1 MYKEDPKKESMMTR
15 IFLIGFISLAFVGCD
30 TKKGTFINTVESQ
43 NDHVASVKK
52 LENLIKTQGLTHFS
66 TIDHQANANAVQMN
80 LKPETVV
87 VFGNPKM
94 GTVLMNCN
102 PSMGL
107 DLPLRILITTD
118 YEGKTSISYTNPE
131 YWSLKHNIKDKN
143 CLSILNKAKIALSNL
158 AEETGKK

>member
-1 MYKEDPKKESMMTR
+1 MKKVLFITLLAL
-15 IFLIGFISLAFVGCD
+15 IFTGFDS
-30 TKKGTFINTVESQ
+30 KKGTFLQTIESQ
-43 NDHVASVKK
+43 HSHTDTVKK
-52 LENLIKTQGLTHFS
+52 LVSLVKSQGLIHFS
-66 TIDHQANANAVQMN
+66 TIDHKANANAVEMN

-107 DLPLRILITTD
+107 DLPLRMLITTN
-118 YEGKTSISYTNPE
+118 YEGITSITYTNPE

-143 CLSILNKAKIALSNL
+143 CLSIINKATIALADL
-158 AEETGKK
+158 AEKVGSK

>member
-1 MYKEDPKKESMMTR
+1 MGTILFLLLGCESNKEA
-15 IFLIGFISLAFVGCD
+15 FLERV
-30 TKKGTFINTVESQ
+30 TSQ
-43 NDHVASVKK
+43 NDLPTTVAK
-52 LENLIKTQGLTHFS
+52 LKTLIKSQQLTYFH
-66 TIDHQANANAVQMN
+66 TIDHRANALKVNMN

-107 DLPLRILITTD
+107 DLPLRILVSTS
-118 YEGKTSISYTNPE
+118 YEGTTTLTYTNPE

-143 CLSILNKAKIALSNL
+143 CLAIVNKAKIALADL
-158 AEETGKK
+158 AHKAGSK

>member
-1 MYKEDPKKESMMTR
+1 MMR
-15 IFLIGFISLAFVGCD
+15 KLLLIGLVGFVLLGCD
-30 TKKGTFINTVESQ
+30 SKKGTFLKTVESE
-43 NDHVASVKK
+43 NDHSTSVAK
-52 LENLIKTQGLTHFS
+52 LEKLIKDQGLTHFS
-66 TIDHQANANAVQMN
+66 TMDHKANALNVNMN

-107 DLPLRILITTD
+107 DLPLRMLITTD
-118 YEGKTSISYTNPE
+118 YEGKTTIIYTNPE

-143 CLSILNKAKIALSNL
+143 CLNILTKAKMALETL
-158 AEETGKK
+158 AEEVGKK

>member
-1 MYKEDPKKESMMTR
+1 MKKF
-15 IFLIGFISLAFVGCD
+15 FLIGFIGLAFVGCD
-30 TKKGTFINTVESQ
+30 SKKGTFLQTVESQ
-43 NDHVASVKK
+43 NDHAASVAK
-52 LENLIKTQGLTHFS
+52 LESLIKTQGLTHFS
-66 TIDHQANANAVQMN
+66 TIDHQANAKGVMMN

-107 DLPLRILITTD
+107 DLPLRMLVTTD
-118 YEGKTSISYTNPE
+118 YEGITTLTYTNPE

-143 CLSILNKAKIALSNL
+143 CLNILKKAKIALSDL

>member
-1 MYKEDPKKESMMTR
+1 MKKVF
-15 IFLIGFISLAFVGCD
+15 IIGFISLAFVGCD
-30 TKKGTFINTVESQ
+30 SKKGTFINTIESQ
-43 NDHVASVKK
+43 NDHTTSVTK
-52 LENLIKTQGLTHFS
+52 LEKLIKKQGLTHFS
-66 TIDHQANANAVQMN
+66 TIDHQTNAKAVQMN

-131 YWSLKHNIKDKN
+131 FWSLKHNITDKN
-143 CLSILNKAKIALSNL
+143 CLSILNKAKIALSKL

>member
-1 MYKEDPKKESMMTR
+1 MRKLLL
-15 IFLIGFISLAFVGCD
+15 IGLIGFALLGCD
-30 TKKGTFINTVESQ
+30 SKKGTFLKTVESE
-43 NDHVASVKK
+43 NNHSATVAK
-52 LENLIKTQGLTHFS
+52 LEKLILDQGLTHFN
-66 TIDHQANANAVQMN
+66 TIDHRANARKVDMN

-107 DLPLRILITTD
+107 DLPLRMLITTD
-118 YEGKTSISYTNPE
+118 YEGKTSITYTNPE

-143 CLSILNKAKIALSNL
+143 CLNILNKAKVALQTL
-158 AEETGKK
+158 AEEIGKK

>member
-1 MYKEDPKKESMMTR
+1 
-15 IFLIGFISLAFVGCD
+15 
-30 TKKGTFINTVESQ
+30 
-43 NDHVASVKK
+43 
-52 LENLIKTQGLTHFS
+52 
-66 TIDHQANANAVQMN
+66 MN

-107 DLPLRILITTD
+107 DLPLRMLVTTD
-118 YEGKTSISYTNPE
+118 YEGITTLTYTNPE

-143 CLSILNKAKIALSNL
+143 CLNILKKAKIALSDL

>member
-1 MYKEDPKKESMMTR
+1 MKKLL
-15 IFLIGFISLAFVGCD
+15 LIGLVGFALLGCD
-30 TKKGTFINTVESQ
+30 SKKGTFLKTVESE
-43 NDHVASVKK
+43 NDHTASVAK
-52 LENLIKTQGLTHFS
+52 LEKLIVSQGLTHFN
-66 TIDHQANANAVQMN
+66 TIDHRANAQNVKMN

-107 DLPLRILITTD
+107 DLPLRILFTTN
-118 YEGKTSISYTNPE
+118 YEGKTTITYTNPE

-143 CLSILNKAKIALSNL
+143 CLNILNKAKIALDTL
-158 AEETGKK
+158 AKEAGKK

>member
-1 MYKEDPKKESMMTR
+1 MRKLLL
-15 IFLIGFISLAFVGCD
+15 IGLIGFTLLGCD
-30 TKKGTFINTVESQ
+30 SKKGTFLKTVESE
-43 NDHVASVKK
+43 NTLPTAVAK
-52 LENLIKTQGLTHFS
+52 LEKLITAQGLTHFS
-66 TIDHQANANAVQMN
+66 TIDHRANARNVNMN

-107 DLPLRILITTD
+107 DLPLRMLFTTD
-118 YEGKTSISYTNPE
+118 YEGKTTITYTNPE

-143 CLSILNKAKIALSNL
+143 CLNILTKAKIALETL
-158 AEETGKK
+158 AEEAGKE

>member
-1 MYKEDPKKESMMTR
+1 MRKLLLSG
-15 IFLIGFISLAFVGCD
+15 LVGFALLGCD
-30 TKKGTFINTVESQ
+30 SKKGTVLETVESQ
-43 NDHVASVKK
+43 NDLPTAVAK
-52 LENLIKTQGLTHFS
+52 LEKLIKDQGLTHFG
-66 TIDHQANANAVQMN
+66 TMDHKANALGVNMN

-107 DLPLRILITTD
+107 DLPLRMLITTD
-118 YEGKTSISYTNPE
+118 YEGKTSIIYTNPE

-143 CLSILNKAKIALSNL
+143 CLNILTKAKMALATL
-158 AEETGKK
+158 ATDAGKK

>member
-1 MYKEDPKKESMMTR
+1 MRKLL
-15 IFLIGFISLAFVGCD
+15 LIGLVGFVLLGCD
-30 TKKGTFINTVESQ
+30 SKKGTFLKTVESE
-43 NDHVASVKK
+43 NDHSTSVAK
-52 LENLIKTQGLTHFS
+52 LEKLIKDQGLTHFS
-66 TIDHQANANAVQMN
+66 TMDHKANALGVNMN

-107 DLPLRILITTD
+107 DLPLRMLITTD
-118 YEGKTSISYTNPE
+118 YEGKTTIIYTNPE

-143 CLSILNKAKIALSNL
+143 CLNILTKAKMALETL
-158 AEETGKK
+158 AEEVGKK